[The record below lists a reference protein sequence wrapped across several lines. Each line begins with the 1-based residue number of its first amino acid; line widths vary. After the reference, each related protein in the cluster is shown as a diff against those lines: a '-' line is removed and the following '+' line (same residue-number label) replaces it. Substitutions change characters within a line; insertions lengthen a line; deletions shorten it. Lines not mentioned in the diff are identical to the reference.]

1 MLKFV
6 LIGVGVVAVVA
17 VAGVGAWVY
26 FVSNVEQPAYSVVEE
41 DGPFEIR
48 DYPELLVAEVRRSGD
63 RQSAVN
69 SGFRPLADF
78 IFAKDR
84 AGDSIAMTA
93 PVTQEREE
101 IAMTAPVTQSP
112 AEPGGEG
119 EWTVRFIMPS
129 EYTYESLP
137 KPAGD
142 DVRIE
147 TVPAARKAAIR
158 FSGVA
163 TDDLLAEKEAELRQW
178 LKAREAEVIGP
189 PTFAYYNDP
198 FTPGFLRR
206 NEVLFDLSG

>member
-1 MLKFV
+1 MKIV
-6 LIGVGVVAVVA
+6 LIGVGVVAAVA

-26 FVSNVEQPAYSVVEE
+26 FVNNVEQPAYSVVAQ
-41 DGPFEIR
+41 DGPYEIR

-63 RQSAVN
+63 RRTAVN
-69 SGFRPLADF
+69 AGFRPLADF
-78 IFAKDR
+78 IFANDR

-93 PVTQEREE
+93 PVTQAREP

-112 AEPGGEG
+112 SDVGGEG

-137 KPAGD
+137 KPGGG

-163 TDDLLAEKEAELRQW
+163 TDDLLAEKEAELRAW
-178 LKAREAEVIGP
+178 LEDRQAEIAGP

-206 NEVLFDLSG
+206 NEVLFDLAG